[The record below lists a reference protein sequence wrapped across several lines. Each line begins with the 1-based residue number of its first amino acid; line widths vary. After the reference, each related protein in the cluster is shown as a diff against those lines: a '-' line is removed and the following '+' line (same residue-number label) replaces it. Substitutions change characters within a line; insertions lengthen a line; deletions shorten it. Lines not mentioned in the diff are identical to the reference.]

1 MTRRPFGLL
10 GLTVL
15 ILAVAAL
22 VAGGLGWVT
31 VSALSVEENQRL
43 AAAQAD
49 RSDKERLALWRLD
62 GRIFPTLG
70 LEGYRNYE
78 HFTALY
84 SPPNEPPG
92 SPLHLSP
99 LISSELPEWML
110 LHFQM
115 DPTTGWS
122 SPQVLPEVVVNRLA
136 HPSNDLDLRNLT
148 EERRT
153 LLADLN
159 RRLPTDRTIAAL
171 KDIDLESPDGSAI
184 VIANAAENLFNRN
197 ATENGTQLKDQRGAG
212 TDKLPA
218 HELNAEP
225 NKDILKNSTPTI
237 GRNPQPGVPEPFSQ
251 APSRGQPQG
260 FAGRGGSNPAYAGNT
275 FPPGQMGGQRGG
287 NYEDLDQANRQNF
300 NSKIVQEAKGGL
312 GNTTQVV
319 PLPVEFVGPPLPDH
333 LRLEREGAGQL
344 ALGALSSPPSAM
356 RAMSAA
362 PAGSGPSGPGGTGG
376 GTVPPG
382 SPAPAPGGPGGG
394 QGGFAGSVASGIPT
408 PTPPPAPT
416 GAPAGGIGGGRSR
429 SGSGGFGGPPP
440 APAPK
445 AMAPPAK
452 PNAAVSQK
460 EAEQGL
466 AKDKQS
472 DDAKKKIA
480 DDRAK
485 GEAEGVPSKAEMQ
498 LQKPPERSSEK
509 QQAPNDNY
517 AIKKPAPPAPPLAV
531 HLGSMRTK
539 WLTDSDGKELLVV
552 VRPARLENK
561 TVYQGVLLDWDH
573 LRTLLREE
581 VADDF
586 PEADL
591 VPSREATEAPQH
603 QMTALPARFDAGP
616 LPALKPLGWTPLRI
630 GLCLAWLA
638 ALAALVAVWLG
649 GWSLI
654 DLSERRI
661 RFVSAVTHELRTPLT
676 SLRLYLDM
684 LTTGMVKDEEQKQQY
699 LTTLSHESNRL
710 NQLIENV
717 LDFAKLEKR
726 AGTAVIAP
734 TPVSEIIE
742 TIRESWT
749 ERLAADGKELVIV
762 STATPG
768 QLIKTDP
775 RVAQQILCNLIDNA
789 RKYSPG
795 AADPRIWLWVKPSG
809 RMIAFEVEDR
819 GPGIPLAERR
829 SIFRPFHRGGTSGAT
844 GGAGLG
850 LALAKQWAETLGG
863 KLVYR
868 PADGGT
874 GACFRLELPA

>member
-31 VSALSVEENQRL
+31 VSALSVEENQLL

-84 SPPNEPPG
+84 SPPDEPPG

-110 LHFQM
+110 LHFQL
-115 DPTTGWS
+115 DPAMGWS
-122 SPQVLPEVVVNRLA
+122 SPQVLPEAMVNRLA
-136 HPSNDLDLRNLT
+136 SPSNDLDLRNLT
-148 EERRT
+148 EDRRM

-159 RRLPTDRTIAAL
+159 RRLPAGTTIASL
-171 KDIDLESPDGSAI
+171 KDIDIETPDGSAI
-184 VIANAAENLFNRN
+184 VIANADNTLNRN
-197 ATENGTQLKDQRGAG
+197 ATEFSAPLKQDNRSAGAANPPAPLAQAESLKGDQ
-212 TDKLPA
+212 TNLT
-218 HELNAEP
+218 P
-225 NKDILKNSTPTI
+225 NPSRSVQQN
-237 GRNPQPGVPEPFSQ
+237 NPEFFNQSQNRSQ
-251 APSRGQPQG
+251 APSFG
-260 FAGRGGSNPAYAGNT
+260 GRGGSNPPYVGNVT
-275 FPPGQMGGQRGG
+275 NPGQMGGSQRVGTNEG
-287 NYEDLDQANRQNF
+287 MDQANRQNF
-300 NSKIVQEAKGGL
+300 NSKVVQEAKGGL
-312 GNTTQVV
+312 GNSMQVV
-319 PLPVEFVGPPLPDH
+319 VPPSDFMGPPLPDH
-333 LRLEREGAGQL
+333 LRIERERAEQPGMGML
-344 ALGALSSPPSAM
+344 RRRDTGP
-356 RAMSAA
+356 RAMAAA
-362 PAGSGPSGPGGTGG
+362 PAGPGSGTGGASPGGTGG
-376 GTVPPG
+376 
-382 SPAPAPGGPGGG
+382 PAPSAPTPMALPGGPPAA
-394 QGGFAGSVASGIPT
+394 GF
-408 PTPPPAPT
+408 
-416 GAPAGGIGGGRSR
+416 GGGR
-429 SGSGGFGGPPP
+429 GGTAGGGGFGSPPGT
-440 APAPK
+440 PAPK
-445 AMAPPAK
+445 AMVPAAK

-460 EAEQGL
+460 EAEAAG
-466 AKDKQS
+466 AKG
-472 DDAKKKIA
+472 DAANDLKKKDA
-480 DDRAK
+480 EDRAK
-485 GEAEGVPSKAEMQ
+485 REGEGVPQKTES
-498 LQKPPERSSEK
+498 LQKQLEPPAEK
-509 QQAPNDNY
+509 LQATTDHY
-517 AIKKPAPPAPPLAV
+517 AVKKPAPPAPPPAV

-539 WLTDSDGKELLVV
+539 WLTDADGKDLLVV
-552 VRPARLENK
+552 VRPARLETK
-561 TVYQGVLLDWDH
+561 TVYQGVLLDWDR
-573 LRTLLREE
+573 LRTILREE

-586 PEADL
+586 PDADL
-591 VPSREATEAPQH
+591 VPSREANEAPQH
-603 QMTALPARFDAGP
+603 QMTALPAQFDAGP
-616 LPALKPLGWTPLRI
+616 LPAPKPAGWTPLRI
-630 GLCLAWLA
+630 GLCLAWIA
-638 ALAALVAVWLG
+638 ALASLIAVWLG

-684 LTTGMVKDEEQKQQY
+684 LTTGMVTDEDQKRQY

-734 TPVSEIIE
+734 TPVEEIVE
-742 TIRESWT
+742 SIREAWT

-762 STATPG
+762 STATPD
-768 QLIKTDP
+768 QRVKTDA
-775 RVAQQILCNLIDNA
+775 RVAQQVLCNLIDNA

-795 AADPRIWLWVKPSG
+795 SADPRIWLWVRPAG
-809 RMIAFEVEDR
+809 RSVAFEVEDR

-850 LALAKQWAETLGG
+850 LALAKQWADTLGG
-863 KLVYR
+863 RLTYR

-874 GACFRLELPA
+874 GACFRFEIPA

>member
-1 MTRRPFGLL
+1 MTRRPFSLL

-31 VSALSVEENQRL
+31 VSALAVEENQRL

-84 SPPNEPPG
+84 SPPDEPPG
-92 SPLHLSP
+92 GPLHLSP

-110 LHFQM
+110 LHFQL
-115 DPTTGWS
+115 DPATGWS
-122 SPQVLPEVVVNRLA
+122 SPQVLPEAMVNRLA
-136 HPSNDLDLRNLT
+136 SPSNDLDLRNLT

-159 RRLPTDRTIAAL
+159 RRLPSSRTIAAL
-171 KDIDLESPDGSAI
+171 KDIDLETPDGSAI
-184 VIANAAENLFNRN
+184 VIAQAENNFNRN
-197 ATENGTQLKDQRGAG
+197 AMESGLHLKQDNRVAD
-212 TDKLPA
+212 TDKMPA
-218 HELNAEP
+218 PELKAEP
-225 NKDILKNSTPTI
+225 KKGETVNAPPTV
-237 GRNPQPGVPEPFSQ
+237 GRIPQPGSPEPINPI
-251 APSRGQPQG
+251 PSRGQPQG
-260 FAGRGGSNPAYAGNT
+260 FAGRGGANPAYTGNAN
-275 FPPGQMGGQRGG
+275 PPGQAGGRGT
-287 NYEDLDQANRQNF
+287 NEEMDQANRQNF

-312 GNTTQVV
+312 GNTTQLVM
-319 PLPVEFVGPPLPDH
+319 PQEEFIGPPLPDH
-333 LRLEREGAGQL
+333 LRLERERAEQQGM
-344 ALGALSSPPSAM
+344 GALSSRNAAV

-362 PAGSGPSGPGGTGG
+362 PAGPGVSGPGGTGIL
-376 GTVPPG
+376 VPPG
-382 SPAPAPGGPGGG
+382 LPPPGGAP
-394 QGGFAGSVASGIPT
+394 QGGF
-408 PTPPPAPT
+408 
-416 GAPAGGIGGGRSR
+416 GGGGGRP
-429 SGSGGFGGPPP
+429 GAGVGGPPP

-452 PNAAVSQK
+452 PNAAQSQK
-460 EAEQGL
+460 ESEAATVKG
-466 AKDKQS
+466 DS
-472 DDAKKKIA
+472 INDAKKKQA
-480 DDRAK
+480 DEQAK
-485 GEAEGVPSKAEMQ
+485 RESEGAPPNTELP
-498 LQKPPERSSEK
+498 LQKRQNPSFEK
-509 QQAPNDNY
+509 QQAPTDHY
-517 AIKKPAPPAPPLAV
+517 AVKKPAPPAPPPAV

-539 WLTDSDGKELLVV
+539 WLTDADGKDLLVV
-552 VRPARLENK
+552 VRPARLETK
-561 TVYQGVLLDWDH
+561 TVYQGVLLDWDR
-573 LRTLLREE
+573 LRTILREE

-586 PEADL
+586 PDADL
-591 VPSREATEAPQH
+591 VPSREVTEAPQH
-603 QMTALPARFDAGP
+603 QMTAIPARFDAGP
-616 LPALKPLGWTPLRI
+616 LPLPKPAGWTPLRI
-630 GLCLAWLA
+630 GLCLAWAA

-726 AGTAVIAP
+726 AGTAVIVP
-734 TPVSEIIE
+734 TPVSDIVES
-742 TIRESWT
+742 IRESWT
-749 ERLAADGKELVIV
+749 ERLLADGKELVIV
-762 STATPG
+762 STATSG
-768 QLIKTDP
+768 QQVRTDA

-795 AADPRIWLWVKPSG
+795 AADPRIWLWVKPTA
-809 RMIAFEVEDR
+809 RAIAFEVEDR

-863 KLVYR
+863 KLIYR

-874 GACFRLELPA
+874 GACFRFELPL

>member
-84 SPPNEPPG
+84 SPPDEPPG
-92 SPLHLSP
+92 SPLQLSP

-110 LHFQM
+110 LHFQL
-115 DPTTGWS
+115 DPAMGWS
-122 SPQVLPEVVVNRLA
+122 SPQVLPEAVVNRLA

-159 RRLPTDRTIAAL
+159 RRLPAARTITAL
-171 KDIDLESPDGSAI
+171 KDIDLETPDGSAI
-184 VIANAAENLFNRN
+184 VIAQADNNFNNSTDSNSLFK
-197 ATENGTQLKDQRGAG
+197 QDKRGAG
-212 TDKLPA
+212 SGKLPA
-218 HELNAEP
+218 PTLKAES
-225 NKDILKNSTPTI
+225 NKDELANPAPSA
-237 GRNPQPGVPEPFSQ
+237 GRNPQAGNPEPFNQ
-251 APSRGQPQG
+251 NPNRGQLQP
-260 FAGRGGSNPAYAGNT
+260 FAGRGAANPQ
-275 FPPGQMGGQRGG
+275 GQAGGQRGG
-287 NYEDLDQANRQNF
+287 TSEEMDQTKRENY
-300 NSKIVQEAKGGL
+300 NSKVLSEAKGGL
-312 GNTTQVV
+312 GNTTQLVM
-319 PLPVEFVGPPLPDH
+319 PSVEFVGPPLPDH
-333 LRLEREGAGQL
+333 LRLERERAEQLGMGAMG
-344 ALGALSSPPSAM
+344 SRNTAM

-362 PAGSGPSGPGGTGG
+362 PAGPGTAGPGGMGG
-376 GTVPPG
+376 SVPPG
-382 SPAPAPGGPGGG
+382 LPAPGG
-394 QGGFAGSVASGIPT
+394 V
-408 PTPPPAPT
+408 PA
-416 GAPAGGIGGGRSR
+416 
-429 SGSGGFGGPPP
+429 GGFGGGRGGGPGSGGGLANPPA

-445 AMAPPAK
+445 SMAPAAK
-452 PNAAVSQK
+452 PNAAIAQK
-460 EAEQGL
+460 EAVAGT
-466 AKDKQS
+466 AKGDVANDVQ
-472 DDAKKKIA
+472 KK
-480 DDRAK
+480 DVEDRAK
-485 GEAEGVPSKAEMQ
+485 KGAEGIPQKADVQ
-498 LQKPPERSSEK
+498 LQKRQDQAVEK
-509 QQAPNDNY
+509 QQIPTDNF
-517 AIKKPAPPAPPLAV
+517 AVKKPAPPVPPLAV

-539 WLTDSDGKELLVV
+539 WLTDSDGQELLVV

-561 TVYQGVLLDWDH
+561 TVYQGVLLDWDR
-573 LRTLLREE
+573 LRMILREE
-581 VADDF
+581 VSDDF
-586 PEADL
+586 PNADL
-591 VPSREATEAPQH
+591 VPSREATETPQH
-603 QMTALPARFDAGP
+603 QMTAIPARFDAGP
-616 LPALKPLGWTPLRI
+616 LPTPKPVGWTPLRI
-630 GLCLAWLA
+630 GLCLAWFA
-638 ALAALVAVWLG
+638 AIAALVAVWLG

-734 TPVSEIIE
+734 TPVAEIVE
-742 TIRESWT
+742 SIRESWM

-762 STATPG
+762 STATPD
-768 QLIKTDP
+768 QQVKTDA
-775 RVAQQILCNLIDNA
+775 RVAQQVISNLIDNA

-795 AADPRIWLWVKPSG
+795 AADPRIWLWVKPAG
-809 RMIAFEVEDR
+809 RMVTFEVEDR

-850 LALAKQWAETLGG
+850 LALAKQWAATLGG
-863 KLVYR
+863 KLTYR
-868 PADGGT
+868 PADCGT